1 MVRGTDPET
10 GMTTLLILV
19 AVIALAYANGAND
32 NFKGV
37 ATLFGSGT
45 IGYGRALAWATAS
58 TFAGAIAAA
67 GLAGTLLS
75 RFSGKGI
82 VPDVLTNDATYA
94 AAVAL
99 GAAATVLL
107 ATRFGLPVS
116 TTHALVGALAGAGL
130 AAGAAVDAVKLAGLF
145 ALPLLVSPL
154 LSTTATLVL
163 ATGARGIARRTG
175 VSDDA
180 CVCIEPVAEPT
191 VSPAAALQ
199 TTAALRMD
207 DATAC
212 RDRAGGRIS
221 GLTLAGTIDQL
232 HYLSAGAVGFARG
245 MNDTPKIAAPLLLVP
260 VAGGYGVWAP
270 IVVTAA
276 AMAAGG
282 LISAR
287 RVAETMSQKITPMTP
302 STGLAANAVTAAV
315 VLAASP
321 LGLPVSTTHVS
332 CGSLFGLGASTGQAR
347 LATIG
352 TILAAWLTT
361 LPIGAACGAGVM
373 LALR

>member
-1 MVRGTDPET
+1 
-10 GMTTLLILV
+10 MTTLLILV
-19 AVIALAYANGAND
+19 AVLALAYANGAND

-45 IGYGRALAWATAS
+45 TGYGRALAWATAT
-58 TFAGAIAAA
+58 TFAGAVAAA
-67 GLAGTLLS
+67 GLAGTLLA

-82 VPDVLTNDATYA
+82 VPETLTGEPAYA

-130 AAGAAVDAVKLAGLF
+130 AAGVTVDAVKLAGLF
-145 ALPLLVSPL
+145 ALPLLVSPM
-154 LSTTATLVL
+154 LSTTLTAFL
-163 ATGARGIARRTG
+163 ATTARIVGGRLAVTG
-175 VSDDA
+175 NECA
-180 CVCIEPVAEPT
+180 CLEPAVESSGT
-191 VSPAAALQ
+191 QVAALQ
-199 TTAALRMD
+199 RSVAVRID
-207 DATAC
+207 DAERC
-212 RDRAGGRIS
+212 REDAGGRIT

-232 HYLSAGAVGFARG
+232 HYLSAGAVSFARG
-245 MNDTPKIAAPLLLVP
+245 MNDAPKIAAPLLLVP
-260 VAGGYGVWAP
+260 IAGGSGGVWMP
-270 IVVTAA
+270 IVLTAV

-302 STGLAANAVTAAV
+302 GTGLAANAVTAAV

-332 CGSLFGLGASTGQAR
+332 CGALFGLASASGQAR

-361 LPIGAACGAGVM
+361 LPLGAACGAAVM
-373 LALR
+373 LMLA